1 MGRLAASLGFL
12 SDTIFTFCL
21 SPCRQTYP
29 PGQNLSTILHIHKRC
44 YDCRHGFAVRSGGSG
59 NLTKASLLAQ
69 RGYGGAQRHG
79 LMRVPI
85 QRKPSKKFGAA
96 GRENWQNNG

>member
-79 LMRVPI
+79 LMRGANPTEAFQEVWRCG
-85 QRKPSKKFGAA
+85 QRKLAK
-96 GRENWQNNG
+96 